1 MLMVEFLTMT
11 KLILVIAAMAVLSA
25 PSQAPPPAPA
35 KTGQDDQGKANPIK
49 QETGTNQ
56 KPAKPLSAP
65 PEAGVS
71 VVATYNQQAPGKN
84 NEGEPTSNWW
94 PVGIAI
100 LNFAATA
107 TLAVLMLFQ
116 WRTMEK
122 HSRHMIRGLV
132 LTRESNRQAA
142 VSAQAAR
149 DSADAAAKSANDM
162 ADFGRMAIDALKKIG
177 EAAETYTNFGSRG
190 M

>member
-11 KLILVIAAMAVLSA
+11 KLLLAIAAMAALSA
-25 PSQAPPPAPA
+25 QSQPPPPTPA

-56 KPAKPLSAP
+56 KPTKQLSAP

-71 VVATYNQQAPGKN
+71 IAATYNQQAPGKN

-94 PVGIAI
+94 LVAIAI

-107 TLAVLMLFQ
+107 TLAVLID
-116 WRTMEK
+116 RN
-122 HSRHMIRGLV
+122 S
-132 LTRESNRQAA
+132 TRLNS
-142 VSAQAAR
+142 S
-149 DSADAAAKSANDM
+149 
-162 ADFGRMAIDALKKIG
+162 
-177 EAAETYTNFGSRG
+177 
-190 M
+190 